1 MTKLGDRSSTRELHC
16 QLRQLEVKI
25 FNKNLHFP
33 LSLAKIKVTRMS
45 FYSTNKWK
53 YERKNRTRSW
63 SAIKL
68 NACSFFHVNNFTL
81 NPFDLDLR
89 IKEVLSVLCNA
100 MNAMPCMHN
109 TINKQTK

>member
-1 MTKLGDRSSTRELHC
+1 MTNVGDRSSTRELHC
-16 QLRQLEVKI
+16 ELRQLEVKI
-25 FNKNLHFP
+25 FKNLHFP

-45 FYSTNKWK
+45 FFSTNKWN

-81 NPFDLDLR
+81 NPFDLDLKR
-89 IKEVLSVLCNA
+89 VMQCHG
-100 MNAMPCMHN
+100 MPCMHN